1 MLLQAE
7 RWRVEP
13 WQVVYLCEIGSR
25 AWFIHIAVVTL
36 AFLAQG
42 DTGTLAQLWLAGMV
56 VLSLVICGM
65 CQYAIRRKSA
75 DDRWLI
81 RAGWAHTFLTTL
93 VALFWFL
100 GAVLAARSSFENL
113 LLYSFALGGTAL
125 GAVSSQHSVLRS
137 CFISIW
143 IGLLGLAVAHIL
155 LDPGAAGAINAG
167 MIVLYGGALS
177 ILAVRMNR
185 FLLSNRGLAR
195 NLDAQLAE
203 LSREHQRAEEANQ
216 AKTRFLANASHD
228 LRQPVHAIGML
239 TTILRQSSLNDEARE
254 LVDRIDASVDSLSGL
269 FQSLLDV
276 SAVDLGRVVPR
287 SEVFNLGGLLNQLAI
302 QNAPLIEKQ
311 GGSLRL
317 VPTKHWVETDP
328 RILANVIQN
337 LLTNAAKYAPGHAV
351 LLGVRRCGE
360 ELAIVVAD
368 QGPGIPQ
375 SEQQL
380 VFQEFYR
387 VAGKSGGAAQG
398 LGLGLPLVA
407 RFAALLGLRHRL
419 ESEPGKGTMVRIS
432 GLRPTEA
439 RKRGTT
445 ARPAV
450 AHRLTG
456 LHVHVTDDDADI
468 RQAMVEL
475 LESWGCVVSSSAGV
489 PYTATGADM
498 LVTDYDLGDMHT
510 GAECIA
516 AVRAQ
521 EGFAVPALVVT
532 GVAGFDQHRLDGLE
546 PVRLLAKPARPAQ
559 LRAALMSLALEHAG
573 SDADQQ
579 PRSRPNAAA
588 AERDVT
594 LSARNNA
601 DA

>member
-1 MLLQAE
+1 MSLQAD

-13 WQVVYLCEIGSR
+13 WQVAYLCEIGSR
-25 AWFIHIAVVTL
+25 AWLIHIAVVIL

-42 DTGTLAQLWLAGMV
+42 DSGTIAQLWLAGMV
-56 VLSLVICGM
+56 ALSLAMCGM
-65 CQYAIRRKSA
+65 CRYAIRRESA

-81 RAGWAHTFLTTL
+81 RIGWTHTFLTTL
-93 VALFWFL
+93 VALFWFF

-143 IGLLGLAVAHIL
+143 IGLLGLAAAHIL
-155 LDPGAAGAINAG
+155 LDPGAAGVINAG
-167 MIVLYGGALS
+167 MIVLYAGALS

-195 NLDAQLAE
+195 SLDAQLAE

-254 LVDRIDASVDSLSGL
+254 LVDRIDASLDSLSGL

-287 SEVFNLGGLLNQLAI
+287 PEVFNLGTLLDQLAI
-302 QNAPLIEKQ
+302 QNAPVIEKQ

-317 VPTKHWVETDP
+317 VPTRLWVETDP
-328 RILANVIQN
+328 RILSNIIQN
-337 LLTNAAKYAPGHAV
+337 LLSNAAKYAPGRAV
-351 LLGVRRCGE
+351 LLGVRRRGE

-368 QGPGIPQ
+368 RGPGIPQ
-375 SEQQL
+375 AQQQL

-387 VAGKSGGAAQG
+387 VGGKAGGTAQG

-407 RFAALLGLRHRL
+407 RFTALLGLRHRL
-419 ESEPGKGTMVRIS
+419 ESEPGRGTRVQIV
-432 GLRPTEA
+432 GLRPTQA
-439 RKRGTT
+439 RPRVVA

-450 AHRLTG
+450 AHRLSG
-456 LHVHVTDDDADI
+456 RRVHVTDDDPDI

-475 LESWGCVVSSSAGV
+475 LESWGCIVSSSGGI
-489 PYTATGADM
+489 PEIPTGADI
-498 LVTDYDLGDMHT
+498 LVTDYDLGDRHT
-510 GAECIA
+510 GAECIS
-516 AVRAQ
+516 AVRAR

-532 GVAGFDQHRLDGLE
+532 GVADFDQQRLEGLE
-546 PVRLLAKPARPAQ
+546 AVRLLAKPARPAQ
-559 LRAALMSLALEHAG
+559 LRAALMSLALEQTG
-573 SDADQQ
+573 GDADQK

-594 LSARNNA
+594 LSARNSA